1 MSLIWRL
8 VAVAAL
14 VLWASTG
21 RAVDRYVVE
30 VTNTFASITFGYCET
45 LGGSTWECLRQV
57 VEQRNATHPESGPHH
72 FGDISNCG
80 NLLSSTVGA
89 SCTAIFYNAPGAAVP
104 NGANTVKFWTRAV
117 EPFAPAGGGGGG
129 GTVQEEKIV
138 ENSLPATEPVYVS
151 LATSAVP
158 TDAEGM
164 PLNDWLGLLLAAAI
178 VGTFGVGFIAG
189 QQR

>member
-117 EPFAPAGGGGGG
+117 EPFAPAGGGGGVETHSGKLSGMKNENPRTTAG
-129 GTVQEEKIV
+129 GSV
-138 ENSLPATEPVYVS
+138 PDHATAEI
-151 LATSAVP
+151 AVP
-158 TDAEGM
+158 I
-164 PLNDWLGLLLAAAI
+164 AAVKAS
-178 VGTFGVGFIAG
+178 VRVANTVTPKVSDRSRV
-189 QQR
+189 QTTS